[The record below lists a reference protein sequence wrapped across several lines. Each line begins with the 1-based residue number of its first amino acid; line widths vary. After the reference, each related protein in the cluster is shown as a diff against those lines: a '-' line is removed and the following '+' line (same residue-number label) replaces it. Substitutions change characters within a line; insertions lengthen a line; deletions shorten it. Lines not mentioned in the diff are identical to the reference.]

1 MVTAAEAGGG
11 GTFLPPT
18 ETAQGRHHRRNRRR
32 VPLAHNEK
40 AQRELSKQEKKE
52 RKGESGMTQL
62 LIFMARLEQAVLLAS
77 LLINY

>member
-1 MVTAAEAGGG
+1 MVTADDAVGG

-18 ETAQGRHHRRNRRR
+18 ETAQGRRRRNRRR
-32 VPLAHNEK
+32 VPLVHNEK

-52 RKGESGMTQL
+52 KKGESGMAQL
-62 LIFMARLEQAVLLAS
+62 LIFMARLEHAVLLAS